1 MYQINQHI
9 NNLNLQLDERYRGD
23 CPVCN
28 GKNTFT
34 VTRTF
39 TGILYNCYK
48 AGCTLGGTSP
58 TTVTVNDILNK
69 DKTKVLKVFTLPSH
83 VIRGRDEVILWANKY
98 NLDPTTSILYYD
110 VKENRIVFPVFYD
123 TKMVDATG
131 RALRKGHNPK
141 WKRYGTSSYAYTV
154 GTGTVAVLVE
164 DCISAAVINTE
175 EPNCTGVALMGTSL
189 LPDHVAQLH
198 SFSAVIVALDPDAV
212 KKTLQFA
219 TELKGLLLHKNI
231 FALKLE
237 DDLKYAKERDII
249 RVKETVR
256 RMQWN

>member
-69 DKTKVLKVFTLPSH
+69 DKTKVLKVFTLPS
-83 VIRGRDEVILWANKY
+83 
-98 NLDPTTSILYYD
+98 
-110 VKENRIVFPVFYD
+110 
-123 TKMVDATG
+123 
-131 RALRKGHNPK
+131 
-141 WKRYGTSSYAYTV
+141 
-154 GTGTVAVLVE
+154 
-164 DCISAAVINTE
+164 
-175 EPNCTGVALMGTSL
+175 
-189 LPDHVAQLH
+189 
-198 SFSAVIVALDPDAV
+198 
-212 KKTLQFA
+212 
-219 TELKGLLLHKNI
+219 
-231 FALKLE
+231 
-237 DDLKYAKERDII
+237 
-249 RVKETVR
+249 
-256 RMQWN
+256 

>member
-9 NNLNLQLDERYRGD
+9 SNLNLQLEERYRGN

-28 GKNTFT
+28 GRNTFT
-34 VTRTF
+34 VTRTL

-48 AGCTLGGTSP
+48 AGCNLGGTSP
-58 TTVTVNDILNK
+58 TTVTVADILNK
-69 DKTKVLKVFTLPSH
+69 SKTKVLKTFSLPSY

-98 NLDPTTSILYYD
+98 NLDHSAITLYYD
-110 VKENRIVFPVFYD
+110 VRENRIVFPVFYD
-123 TKMVDATG
+123 NNIVDATG
-131 RALRKGHNPK
+131 RALRKEHNPK

-154 GTGTVAVLVE
+154 GTGTIAVLVE
-164 DCISAAVINTE
+164 DCISAAVITTE
-175 EPNCTGVALMGTSL
+175 EPNCTGVALMGTAL
-189 LPDHVAQLH
+189 LPDHVAQLN
-198 SFSAVIVALDPDAV
+198 SFSAVIVALDPDAA
-212 KKTLQFA
+212 KKTLQF
-219 TELKGLLLHKNI
+219 TSELKGLLSHKNI

-249 RVKETVR
+249 RVKEIIR